1 MHFNMHLCMIQNT
14 KGGGGVL
21 LEAYIS
27 SNSVCVWGGGNN
39 HYIS

>member
-14 KGGGGVL
+14 KGGGVL

-27 SNSVCVWGGGNN
+27 SNSVCVCVCVGGGE
-39 HYIS
+39 